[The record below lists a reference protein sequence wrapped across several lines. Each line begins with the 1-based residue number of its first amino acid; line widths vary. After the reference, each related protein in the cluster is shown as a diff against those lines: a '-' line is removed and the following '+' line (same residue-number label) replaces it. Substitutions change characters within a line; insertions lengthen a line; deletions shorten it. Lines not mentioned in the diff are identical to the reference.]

1 MWGKLGEDFC
11 QTKKFVRFLT
21 GPLAFRTSPCLVI
34 FTSRPVRKPQYKPFP
49 SPSCSNELP
58 EMKSPTRERKLQK
71 ELAPGFFGARKRCG
85 PMGTAWPRSDPPPT
99 SPQPPPR
106 TPGAPPARMKEGGGG
121 SPGARGSPAT
131 ARARADPPVGA
142 QRLPGAPAAR
152 RPQFP
157 SELLPR
163 KGADYKK
170 GERPASMLRRVG
182 PQHSTKARP
191 PTSDLHPRNL
201 GAVLD
206 GLGRCTSSCR
216 TLTSETQEWRLATQP
231 TSCATPQH
239 RNRRTQF
246 PLPQAGYLSVRD
258 PPRPIAAAAAAP
270 ADWLRK
276 SAGSRGRGRRG
287 NQWNQRWAGTGTSRA
302 VLRGQHR
309 TCGERGPGG
318 GAGAGALGLGRGLSS
333 WTDACHT
340 RPPAAAAPASSGSSL
355 CLCSLSQLSA
365 EPRLFHPALCP
376 WSVTRAQI
384 PSRVGVTSWGLRR
397 KRSPSGSV

>member
-1 MWGKLGEDFC
+1 M
-11 QTKKFVRFLT
+11 
-21 GPLAFRTSPCLVI
+21 
-34 FTSRPVRKPQYKPFP
+34 RPPRDSVA
-49 SPSCSNELP
+49 
-58 EMKSPTRERKLQK
+58 TER
-71 ELAPGFFGARKRCG
+71 
-85 PMGTAWPRSDPPPT
+85 PPPT

-106 TPGAPPARMKEGGGG
+106 TPGAPPARMREGGGG

-131 ARARADPPVGA
+131 ARARADPPVEA

-170 GERPASMLRRVG
+170 RERPASMLRRVG

-246 PLPQAGYLSVRD
+246 PLPQAGYTSASGIRRD
-258 PPRPIAAAAAAP
+258 RSQPPLLRLPI
-270 ADWLRK
+270 
-276 SAGSRGRGRRG
+276 GCG
-287 NQWNQRWAGTGTSRA
+287 NQQ
-302 VLRGQHR
+302 V
-309 TCGERGPGG
+309 PGG
-318 GAGAGALGLGRGLSS
+318 GDGEATNEISGGQGLGRAGQ
-333 WTDACHT
+333 C
-340 RPPAAAAPASSGSSL
+340 
-355 CLCSLSQLSA
+355 
-365 EPRLFHPALCP
+365 
-376 WSVTRAQI
+376 
-384 PSRVGVTSWGLRR
+384 
-397 KRSPSGSV
+397 